1 MFPTLFRIGPVDV
14 HSYGTLLMVGF
25 LSAILLS
32 RRQARRMGLSA
43 DLPLDLGVWVLVAA
57 VVSARVMFVALN
69 WDYYSPR
76 PAEVLYIWRQSGLS
90 FHGGLLGG
98 VLAGVLFS
106 WRRGLSFWTVAD
118 MVSPGIALG
127 YAIARVGCLLNGC
140 CYGVPTELPWGMTFP
155 LYPDSQ
161 ITTDPSH
168 PTQIYAALG
177 SLAILA
183 VLLRARSRLTVPGRL
198 FLLYLMLYSVLR
210 SGIEVLRRGAT
221 ADIAI
226 DGVTQA
232 QVASAIIFTA
242 ALFAFIWLGRT
253 GRNRGDGREN
263 EAAR

>member
-1 MFPTLFRIGPVDV
+1 VFPTLFRIGPVDV
-14 HSYGTLLMVGF
+14 HSYGTLLVAGF
-25 LSAILLS
+25 VAAILLS
-32 RRQARRMGLSA
+32 QRQARRLGLPV
-43 DLPLDLGVWVLVAA
+43 DLPLDLGVWVLVAG
-57 VVSARVMFVALN
+57 VVFARGMFVALN

-118 MVSPGIALG
+118 MVAPGIALG
-127 YAIARVGCLLNGC
+127 YGIARVGCLLNGC
-140 CYGVPTELPWGMTFP
+140 CYGVPTGLPWGMRFP
-155 LYPDSQ
+155 RFPDSQ

-177 SLAILA
+177 SFAILA
-183 VLLRARSRLTVPGRL
+183 LLLWARSRLTVPGQL

-210 SGIEVLRRGAT
+210 SGIEVLRKGAT
-221 ADIAI
+221 AEKAI

-232 QVASAIIFTA
+232 QVASAVIFIA
-242 ALFAFIWLGRT
+242 GLLAFIWLGRT

-263 EAAR
+263 EAAE